1 MWFNIDIKLIAGAL
15 AGALV
20 GYLIGYARSCGTTS
34 CDARQSVAMRIFYVI
49 AMAVFGAGFA
59 WYLIHR

>member
-1 MWFNIDIKLIAGAL
+1 
-15 AGALV
+15 V